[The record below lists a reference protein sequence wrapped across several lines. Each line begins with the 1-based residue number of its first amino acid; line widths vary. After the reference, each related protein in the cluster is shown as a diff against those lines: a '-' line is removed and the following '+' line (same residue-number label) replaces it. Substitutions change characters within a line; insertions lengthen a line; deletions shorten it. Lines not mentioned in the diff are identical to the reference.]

1 MKNDYLSRYIPME
14 ECHHPKKE
22 TEEAFNK
29 LMGYPI
35 ETIEAL
41 AKQLQEINRNRIIEL
56 NQRDLKEHGIEK
68 D

>member
-1 MKNDYLSRYIPME
+1 MKEN
-14 ECHHPKKE
+14 
-22 TEEAFNK
+22 AFNE
-29 LMGYPI
+29 LMGYPM

-41 AKQLQEINRNRIIEL
+41 AKQLQEINRNRIVEL

>member
-1 MKNDYLSRYIPME
+1 MNK
-14 ECHHPKKE
+14 
-22 TEEAFNK
+22 EAFNK
-29 LMGYPI
+29 LMGYPM

-41 AKQLQEINRNRIIEL
+41 AKQLQEINRNRIVEL

>member
-1 MKNDYLSRYIPME
+1 MKNDYLSKYTPLE
-14 ECHHPKKE
+14 ECHYPK
-22 TEEAFNK
+22 EALNK